1 VLAIVLAFS
10 QPQQPG
16 ARLAA
21 LMFFVGAVA
30 EGYPSSGWAAGL
42 GHLPGVF
49 AILICLA
56 TASCLLASVIWLAFF
71 AVFPRPRLTQ
81 RWRWALVLLPV
92 VRFGLPIVASA
103 VAMIYAPSAL
113 AKPWPLVLS
122 AAAVRFIQDTAG
134 VAPLLFFNVLPLYR
148 PIMQTTL
155 LEVWLVVTVLYFA
168 AGLLMLVANYPR
180 LDDLQE
186 RRRVRALCFALLIFG
201 IIVVH
206 NLFTRN
212 WTNWFGSVPP
222 RMFSEVTSIGEAVL
236 FPLVPLTLAYCILR
250 EGRREPA
257 HAPGKPPV

>member
-1 VLAIVLAFS
+1 
-10 QPQQPG
+10 
-16 ARLAA
+16 
-21 LMFFVGAVA
+21 
-30 EGYPSSGWAAGL
+30 
-42 GHLPGVF
+42 
-49 AILICLA
+49 
-56 TASCLLASVIWLAFF
+56 VIWLAFF

-92 VRFGLPIVASA
+92 VLFGLPIVASA

-122 AAAVRFIQDTAG
+122 AAPVRFIQDTAG

-148 PIMQTTL
+148 PIMQSTL

-168 AGLLMLVANYPR
+168 AGLLMLVANYRR

-186 RRRVRALCFALLIFG
+186 RRRVRALCFALLILG

-222 RMFSEVTSIGEAVL
+222 RMFSRS
-236 FPLVPLTLAYCILR
+236 PLSVKLSCFRSCHLHWRTAS
-250 EGRREPA
+250 
-257 HAPGKPPV
+257 